1 MARCPVNFLWRRP
14 LWPGAPCHE
23 CVTAHSACDVA
34 CIRRN
39 AAAPP
44 REHGVRVSHRGAF
57 LDQKGY
63 AIDNPHLWRA
73 VLLNAGLHCLFSMAS
88 SMNCIAAVGVSTVCR
103 GFVASSLVMF
113 GGYRRRD

>member
-1 MARCPVNFLWRRP
+1 MRLPPAGAWGAGKPTAAR
-14 LWPGAPCHE
+14 
-23 CVTAHSACDVA
+23 S
-34 CIRRN
+34 
-39 AAAPP
+39 
-44 REHGVRVSHRGAF
+44 

-63 AIDNPHLWRA
+63 ATDNPRLWRA

-88 SMNCIAAVGVSTVCR
+88 SMNCIAAVDVSRVCR